1 MNDHARQALS
11 KLREVRDA
19 LGDGDAPRRINLRDY
34 VEPGTP
40 AWDAYVDASGV
51 PGRKVRRR
59 TMLARI
65 NHAIDALT
73 TQLLEIEEPPALLL
87 SHEIEQQP
95 QIPRDGPEDTRQVER
110 QRLRRLTPDGIER
123 AHQFLAD
130 LRTDPS
136 GAIEPP
142 SDMLY
147 DERYAAPFVG
157 EVEVERCF
165 FRTRRDAAEYF
176 EPLLKPIMHLVADHA
191 GVWSWLGMFYFP
203 DTVRKD
209 NGAVR
214 LSPLDETFVIDRHIS
229 RSYQLRFRHYL
240 WGSWRLNEQHGE
252 RAEFLLNRELTQWG
266 DIEQRSFGSIRI
278 FNSVGVV
285 PLILRLYTHGTQQKR
300 GFGFSRGGLRHLVR
314 VLDQLERTYD
324 VYGMEPD
331 ALLKILPE
339 EFRQWDGGPGP
350 GR

>member
-11 KLREVRDA
+11 RLREIRDI
-19 LGDGDAPRRINLRDY
+19 LGDEHAPRRINLRDY

-40 AWDAYVDASGV
+40 AWDAYVAASDV

-65 NHAIDALT
+65 NQAIDALT

-87 SHEIEQQP
+87 SREIEQQP
-95 QIPRDGPEDTRQVER
+95 QIVRDGPGDTGHVER

-123 AHQFLAD
+123 AYQFLAD
-130 LRTDPS
+130 LHDDPS
-136 GAIEPP
+136 RAIEPP
-142 SDMLY
+142 SDLLH
-147 DERYAAPFVG
+147 DERYAVPFVG
-157 EVEVERCF
+157 EVEVERRS

-176 EPLLKPIMHLVADHA
+176 EPLLKPIAHLVADHA

-203 DTVRKD
+203 EIVRKD
-209 NGAVR
+209 NGTVR
-214 LSPLDETFVIDRHIS
+214 LSPLDETFVIDRHTS
-229 RSYQLRFRHYL
+229 RSYQLRYRHYL
-240 WGSWRLNEQHGE
+240 WGAWRLNEQHGE
-252 RAEFLLNRELTQWG
+252 SAAFLLNRELMQWG
-266 DIEQRSFGSIRI
+266 DIEERSFGSIRI

-300 GFGFSRGGLRHLVR
+300 GFNRSRGGLRHLVR
-314 VLDQLERTYD
+314 VLVQLERTYD

-339 EFRQWDGGPGP
+339 EFRQWDGVPDS